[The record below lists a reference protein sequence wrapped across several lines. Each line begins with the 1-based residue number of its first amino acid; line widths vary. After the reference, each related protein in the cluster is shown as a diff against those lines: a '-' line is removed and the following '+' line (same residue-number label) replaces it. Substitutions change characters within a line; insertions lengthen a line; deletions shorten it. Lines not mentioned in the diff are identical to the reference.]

1 MEIVCYAKQELSS
14 YECKTEQTG
23 LVWDLKTQWDKATNL
38 LKFRMAKECPISKKA
53 LILIILIAKPKI

>member
-23 LVWDLKTQWDKATNL
+23 LVWDLKAQWDKATNL
-38 LKFRMAKECPISKKA
+38 LKFRMAKRMSNFKESA
-53 LILIILIAKPKI
+53 NTNNLNS